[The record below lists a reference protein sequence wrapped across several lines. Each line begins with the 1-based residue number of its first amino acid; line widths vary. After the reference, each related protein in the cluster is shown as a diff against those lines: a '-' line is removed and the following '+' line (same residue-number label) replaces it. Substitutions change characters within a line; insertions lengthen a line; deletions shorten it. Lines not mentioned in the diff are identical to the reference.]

1 MKKKTN
7 NYEMENSNDEEV
19 SLSEN
24 ELNILS
30 TELQQDRQYCT
41 NKELLEE
48 MYKWRN
54 SSTNGLPIYKIYKN
68 GKLVKTKT
76 FDTLQV
82 HEPYEE
88 GQRYCIKYPV
98 DHKRVSDWTKKLIKL
113 EKKKEKGLL
122 KKERITDKPI
132 YIKQTN
138 EFIIEDVTHIVE
150 MDGWCFDIDDPLD
163 PIHGRVM
170 SEKFG
175 RMIMMIAQRLSNH
188 SYFRNYS
195 TELKEDCQSYSYEK
209 IIKGLFNYKFKY
221 TNAFA
226 YLTQSC
232 FNSFK
237 SILSKHYQQIN
248 IKRSVTKRAI
258 DTLEYNLPGSSMS
271 KSLFRQFEG
280 NDYDNFSEF

>member
-1 MKKKTN
+1 
-7 NYEMENSNDEEV
+7 
-19 SLSEN
+19 
-24 ELNILS
+24 
-30 TELQQDRQYCT
+30 
-41 NKELLEE
+41 

>member
-30 TELQQDRQYCT
+30 TKLQQDRQYCT

-221 TNAFA
+221 TNACA

-271 KSLFRQFEG
+271 KSLIRQFEG

>member
-7 NYEMENSNDEEV
+7 NYEMENSNDEEI

-30 TELQQDRQYCT
+30 SELQQDRQYCT

-88 GQRYCIKYPV
+88 GQRYCIKYPI

-195 TELKEDCQSYSYEK
+195 MELKEDCQSYSYEK

-221 TNAFA
+221 TNVFA

>member
-7 NYEMENSNDEEV
+7 KCEMENSNDEEV

>member
-30 TELQQDRQYCT
+30 TKLQQDRQYCT

-54 SSTNGLPIYKIYKN
+54 SSTNGLPIYKIFKN

-209 IIKGLFNYKFKY
+209 IIKGLFNYKFDRK
-221 TNAFA
+221 
-226 YLTQSC
+226 
-232 FNSFK
+232 
-237 SILSKHYQQIN
+237 
-248 IKRSVTKRAI
+248 
-258 DTLEYNLPGSSMS
+258 NL
-271 KSLFRQFEG
+271 
-280 NDYDNFSEF
+280 

>member
-7 NYEMENSNDEEV
+7 KYEMENSNNEEL

-54 SSTNGLPIYKIYKN
+54 SSTNGLPVYKINKS
-68 GKLVKTKT
+68 GKMVKTKI

-82 HEPYEE
+82 HEPYED

-98 DHKRVSDWTKKLIKL
+98 NHKRVSDWSKKLIKIQN
-113 EKKKEKGLL
+113 KKQKGLL
-122 KKERITDKPI
+122 KKEKITDKPI
-132 YIKQTN
+132 YIKQTKN
-138 EFIIEDVTHIVE
+138 FIIEDVTHIVE

-195 TELKEDCQSYSYEK
+195 MELKEDCQSYSYEK

-237 SILSKHYQQIN
+237 SILSKHYQQLN
-248 IKRSVTKRAI
+248 IKRNITKQAI
-258 DTLEYNLPGSSMS
+258 NALNCELPGSSMS
-271 KSLFRQFEG
+271 KSLYKQFEG
-280 NDYDNFSEF
+280 NDYDNFQEF

>member
-98 DHKRVSDWTKKLIKL
+98 NHKRVSDWTKKLIKL

-195 TELKEDCQSYSYEK
+195 MELKEDCQSYSYEK

>member
-7 NYEMENSNDEEV
+7 NYEMENSNDEEI

-30 TELQQDRQYCT
+30 SELQQDRQYCT

-88 GQRYCIKYPV
+88 GQRYCIKYPI

-195 TELKEDCQSYSYEK
+195 MELKEDCQSYSYEK

-221 TNAFA
+221 TNVFA

-237 SILSKHYQQIN
+237 SILSKHYQQVN

>member
-30 TELQQDRQYCT
+30 TKLQQDRQYCT

-271 KSLFRQFEG
+271 KSLIRQFEG